1 MNQDKLKQLQN
12 QYYNDDEYEMMEGE
26 DQYDE
31 LFQEN
36 SEDLHYDTEAVVVQ
50 PSRTVGNK
58 INSMI
63 TQVEKGESQPH
74 TVNNDAIPED
84 FMVQEQIVIGS
95 QRSSDKGKKTLV
107 LDLDETLVHSSF
119 QVVEDA
125 DLVLPVE
132 IDGQC

>member
-1 MNQDKLKQLQN
+1 MNQEKLKQIQN
-12 QYYNDDEYEMMEGE
+12 QYYNDDDYEMMEGE

-36 SEDLHYDTEAVVVQ
+36 SEELHADTEAVVVQ
-50 PSRTVGNK
+50 KGNK
-58 INSMI
+58 KVTKTSSLI
-63 TQVEKGESQPH
+63 TQVQKGATQPQAAAQ
-74 TVNNDAIPED
+74 DDMPED
-84 FMVQEQIVIGS
+84 FMVQQKIVIGP
-95 QRSSDKGKKTLV
+95 QRKSDQGKKTLV

-119 QVVEDA
+119 QPVDDV